1 MLHYL
6 LAQAKIDIKSELMRE
21 QTIEIH
27 NLANGWC
34 LKLSIVGLSLMLSAI
49 PASADQCLLIPK
61 QQAIAAMSRLEPG
74 QTIYSLCELCGERKP
89 QPIKI
94 KTIELVNEPSSKL
107 WQIKVNDR
115 EIDLAYIYV
124 RSQDFNARNSRDSSE
139 TNSQINLSLIA
150 KCPAKGF
157 TPIISIK

>member
-1 MLHYL
+1 MNCLPNLTSQRKHIIQIHQML
-6 LAQAKIDIKSELMRE
+6 S
-21 QTIEIH
+21 
-27 NLANGWC
+27 NSWC
-34 LKLSIVGLSLMLSAI
+34 LKLFVGVSLVLPAF
-49 PASADQCLLIPK
+49 PASADQCMLVPK

-89 QPIKI
+89 QPIMI
-94 KTIELVNEPSSKL
+94 KTIELINDPSSKL

-115 EIDLAYIYV
+115 EIDLAYTYV
-124 RSQDFNARNSRDSSE
+124 RSQDFNTRSSRDRID
-139 TNSQINLSLIA
+139 TNSQINLSIIA